1 MILQKNNIYI
11 LFPIEFLTT
20 KRFATIYGEHGGTLF
35 IPNGRIKFQ
44 SGLDKKSS
52 SPAFGSVVLKIEDNN
67 KPLICRIMEL

>member
-11 LFPIEFLTT
+11 LFPLEFLTT

-44 SGLDKKSS
+44 SGLDKKIK
-52 SPAFGSVVLKIEDNN
+52 FTCIWKCCVKN
-67 KPLICRIMEL
+67 RR